1 MSIELKSTA
10 SISGW
15 VLKIHES
22 FLDSAV
28 FNIQFDTLRLCKEC
42 YIHDDMIVF
51 AIEATRK
58 QWGVGYPGIPQLVV
72 FDTIKNSPPT
82 DSRLYFAAGVFLF
95 SDWAISFDQ
104 DGKHAEAGR
113 YFHEAEEMYAL
124 LRFDTGELLKYFKT
138 ELALKG
144 AEARHSSP
152 GGSREKAQ
160 RIREIWATGK
170 YSSRDIC
177 AEQECAVLGM
187 SFSTARKALR
197 GTPTPNLECP
207 SNSKEMR

>member
-1 MSIELKSTA
+1 MSIELESTA
-10 SISGW
+10 SISGRA
-15 VLKIHES
+15 LKMHEQ
-22 FLDSAV
+22 FLDSAI
-28 FNIQFDTLRLCKEC
+28 FNIQFDTLRLCRE
-42 YIHDDMIVF
+42 YGIHNELIVSS
-51 AIEATRK
+51 IDEIRT

-72 FDTIKNSPPT
+72 FDTIRNRAPV
-82 DSRLYFAAGVFLF
+82 DSRIYFAAGVFLF
-95 SDWAISFDQ
+95 ADWAISFDQ
-104 DGKHAEAGR
+104 DGRHGEAGR

-124 LRFDTGELLKYFKT
+124 LRFDTGELLKYFRT

-160 RIREIWATGK
+160 RIRQIWATGK

-177 AEQECAVLGM
+177 AEQESAALGM

-197 GTPTPNLECP
+197 GVPASLNATNR
-207 SNSKEMR
+207 SAAKK